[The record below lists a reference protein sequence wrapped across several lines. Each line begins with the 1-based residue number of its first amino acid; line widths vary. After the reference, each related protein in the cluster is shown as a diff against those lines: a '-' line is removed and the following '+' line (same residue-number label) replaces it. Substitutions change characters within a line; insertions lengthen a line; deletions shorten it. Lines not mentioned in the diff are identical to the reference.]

1 MGSSDPKSEPR
12 DNLFRPHRVYS
23 YSIVGCVNG
32 PEEAWPKSTGLF
44 AKRSPADKNRGSP
57 ASHNMRPRPA
67 ARKSKKKRQPTKG
80 QPNMDART
88 TRRISQRDSPHRA
101 CIKTASLNEKP
112 GRAAAVIACAAP
124 PAQRSL
130 MASLASHHCARSL
143 SATTC
148 AVPPAQALPRALFTA
163 KLKTRS
169 VPNRSPCA
177 LLPAT
182 SCFTRQ
188 FSLAGISLPSN
199 EVNLRFRD

>member
-1 MGSSDPKSEPR
+1 
-12 DNLFRPHRVYS
+12 L
-23 YSIVGCVNG
+23 
-32 PEEAWPKSTGLF
+32 PKSTGPF

-67 ARKSKKKRQPTKG
+67 ARKSKKTHPAKG

-112 GRAAAVIACAAP
+112 GPAATITACANP
-124 PAQRSL
+124 PGQRSL
-130 MASLASHHCARSL
+130 MASLASRHCARSL

-148 AVPPAQALPRALFTA
+148 AVPPAQALPRALFTT

-169 VPNRSPCA
+169 VPDRSPCA
-177 LLPAT
+177 VLPAT

-188 FSLAGISLPSN
+188 FSLAGISLPRN